1 MLDVVGN
8 HVGPVDLD
16 FGRITP
22 FNDASHYHSKCQITD
37 WNDQG
42 NVEYCRLAN
51 LPDLDQDNNYVRSFL
66 KQWVA
71 NVVKTYG
78 FDGIRIDTCPEV
90 KKPFWKEFN
99 VAAGVFAM
107 GEVFNGD
114 PAYVGPF

>member
-1 MLDVVGN
+1 
-8 HVGPVDLD
+8 
-16 FGRITP
+16 
-22 FNDASHYHSKCQITD
+22 
-37 WNDQG
+37 
-42 NVEYCRLAN
+42 
-51 LPDLDQDNNYVRSFL
+51 
-66 KQWVA
+66 
-71 NVVKTYG
+71 VKTYG